1 MRYLRHSPTV
11 VGILVLTAIGLQ
23 AHGALLTIDKEAA
36 APGEAITVNGE
47 GLSDGGEVVLTLQG
61 ILQDYGLGVVE
72 KTDEHGVFEHR
83 VTLSTDLRPGEY
95 TLVASGTET
104 ATAKLTIIE
113 VVAAVATPV
122 APVAPVGPVGEAA
135 HEALTGTGEPAHDS
149 AAEAAERA
157 SAEPMEIER
166 SNRGLER
173 TLAWGSVLLATIAG
187 FGLLLWDPRKDG

>member
-113 VVAAVATPV
+113 VVAAVA
-122 APVAPVGPVGEAA
+122 APVAPVGEAA

-149 AAEAAERA
+149 AAEAAELA
-157 SAEPMEIER
+157 SAEPMEIGR

>member
-83 VTLSTDLRPGEY
+83 VTLSTDLRAGEY

-113 VVAAVATPV
+113 VVAAVA
-122 APVAPVGPVGEAA
+122 APVAPVGVGPVGEEA
-135 HEALTGTGEPAHDS
+135 HEALAGVGESAHDS
-149 AAEAAERA
+149 AAEAAELA

>member
-1 MRYLRHSPTV
+1 MRYLRHSLTV

-47 GLSDGGEVVLTLQG
+47 GLSDGGEVVLTLRG

-72 KTDEHGVFEHR
+72 KTDEHGVFEYR

-113 VVAAVATPV
+113 VVAAVA
-122 APVAPVGPVGEAA
+122 ALVAPVGEQA
-135 HEALTGTGEPAHDS
+135 HEALAGAGELAHDS
-149 AAEAAERA
+149 AAEAAELA
-157 SAEPMEIER
+157 STEPMEIER
-166 SNRGLER
+166 SHTGLER
-173 TLAWGSVLLATIAG
+173 TVAWGSVLFATIAG
-187 FGLLLWDPRKDG
+187 FGLLLWDPRKTG

>member
-36 APGEAITVNGE
+36 APGEAITLNGE

-83 VTLSTDLRPGEY
+83 VTLSTDLRAGEY

-113 VVAAVATPV
+113 VVAAVA
-122 APVAPVGPVGEAA
+122 APVAPLGPVGEEA
-135 HEALTGTGEPAHDS
+135 HEALAGVGESAHDS
-149 AAEAAERA
+149 AAEAAELA

-173 TLAWGSVLLATIAG
+173 TLAWGSVLFATIAG